1 MKLPIYFTGTTK
13 RQYFVVYKSKLYK
26 AKLYDY
32 LKSAFENAYREY
44 AYSDLR
50 AIGDFNNNI
59 FYVTNIELDNK

>member
-1 MKLPIYFTGTTK
+1 MKLPIYFTGVSK

-32 LKSAFENAYREY
+32 LKLVFDNAHREY

-50 AIGDFNNNI
+50 AVGDFNNGI
-59 FYVTNIELDNK
+59 FYVSNIELDDE

>member
-26 AKLYDY
+26 AKLCDY
-32 LKSAFENAYREY
+32 LELVFDNTYREY

-59 FYVTNIELDNK
+59 FYVKNIRLD